1 MNVDRMV
8 LFIYE
13 IGSKKS
19 ILKDTIDIKNIE
31 EFSLS

>member
-13 IGSKKS
+13 IGNKKS
-19 ILKDTIDIKNIE
+19 TLKEEIDIKNIE
-31 EFSLS
+31 ELSLS